1 MGFRNMMYAY
11 IHTIHT
17 HKQTDKHTYIHT
29 CTHRYT
35 LYVWIFVYSILWQI
49 MCTHRIH
56 THKWHMWKC
65 VCICIYIYTY
75 IHTRAHTQVNTN
87 IQLQCDVLMLPTSS
101 RTCSALSRWKVVNW
115 TREWKR
121 TQLASHVK
129 RFTGSHRVCML
140 SGIQRYFAQ
149 LHSNDS
155 TNHTTGWF
163 CSTTALVLSI
173 HPQPFAYT

>member
-1 MGFRNMMYAY
+1 MHTYILY
-11 IHTIHT
+11 IHTN
-17 HKQTDKHTYIHT
+17 KQTNIHTYIHARID
-29 CTHRYT
+29 THCMCES
-35 LYVWIFVYSILWQI
+35 LYIVSYDWSCAHTEYIHISGICEN
-49 MCTHRIH
+49 MCMHLY
-56 THKWHMWKC
+56 
-65 VCICIYIYTY
+65 IYIYTY